1 MNDDE
6 LRNRLAR
13 LDPQADAPVDP
24 ITSPRAQDLLERS
37 MTSTDTPSN
46 PLNDSPAG
54 PPSTRRPLAMVAAA
68 AVAVAGITTAVLLTN
83 DDSPSTPVAK
93 KTTLV
98 LKAPGGAAPGGP
110 IISNSC
116 IRFDVELLKAEPV
129 AFAGTVTAIKPGS
142 VTLDVS
148 KWFKGGT
155 ADQVTVTTQDNQT
168 VALDGVEFE
177 QGKDF
182 LVSANEGTVVACGF
196 SGPEDPTLRQAYEQ
210 AFS

>member
-13 LDPQADAPVDP
+13 LDPQADAPVESL
-24 ITSPRAQDLLERS
+24 TSPWAQDLLERS
-37 MTSTDTPSN
+37 MTSTDTRTESPSR
-46 PLNDSPAG
+46 S
-54 PPSTRRPLAMVAAA
+54 SRRPLAMVAAA
-68 AVAVAGITTAVLLTN
+68 AVAVAGITTAVLMTN
-83 DDSPSTPVAK
+83 DDGGAPVAK
-93 KTTLV
+93 KTTLS

-129 AFAGTVTAIKPGS
+129 AFAGTVTAIAPGS
-142 VTLDVS
+142 VTLDVT

-168 VALDGVEFE
+168 VALDGVEFA

-182 LVSANEGTVVACGF
+182 LVSANDGTVVACGF

>member
-24 ITSPRAQDLLERS
+24 ITSPWAQDLLERS
-37 MTSTDTPSN
+37 MTSTDSLNNSPSG
-46 PLNDSPAG
+46 A
-54 PPSTRRPLAMVAAA
+54 PSSRRPLAMVAAA
-68 AVAVAGITTAVLLTN
+68 AVAVAGITTAVLMTN
-83 DDSPSTPVAK
+83 DDGGSTPTAK
-93 KTTLV
+93 AKTTLV
-98 LKAPGGAAPGGP
+98 LKAPGGTAPGGP
-110 IISNSC
+110 ITSNSC

-182 LVSANEGTVVACGF
+182 LVSANDGTVVACGF